1 MKINSKFIVIFN
13 LLIFF
18 LFLLPSGKLD
28 LFEENYSTLS
38 LNARGY
44 FFLLFLGI
52 SCGSIMAY
60 ETSFISG
67 KRNALLLFVGLLM
80 GTVVPHHVPYD
91 LQGNLHLIFA
101 YTGFFLLILVTYI
114 NSLYNT
120 DPICRNILILMI
132 AAVAMMYMRYMMVNT
147 VSEIIIMMICM
158 GINLFLYLKRL

>member
-67 KRNALLLFVGLLM
+67 KRNALLLFAGLLM

-91 LQGNLHLIFA
+91 CSCCDDVYEIYDGQYGQRDHHHDDLH
-101 YTGFFLLILVTYI
+101 GDQSV
-114 NSLYNT
+114 SLSE
-120 DPICRNILILMI
+120 
-132 AAVAMMYMRYMMVNT
+132 T
-147 VSEIIIMMICM
+147 VMKGS
-158 GINLFLYLKRL
+158 